1 MLVKVLTKKINLN
14 QTLKIL
20 KEGMQAS
27 ENNRMLVLVRKD
39 NVNRNLKENFGKVEA
54 LRLEE
59 VRTYRRVSLEACFE
73 STKSVKSRKEMAF

>member
-1 MLVKVLTKKINLN
+1 
-14 QTLKIL
+14 
-20 KEGMQAS
+20 MQAS

-59 VRTYRRVSLEACFE
+59 LRTYRRVYHWKHVFE
-73 STKSVKSRKEMAF
+73 STKSVKSQKEMAF

>member
-27 ENNRMLVLVRKD
+27 ENNRMLILVRKD

-54 LRLEE
+54 LRLEV
-59 VRTYRRVSLEACFE
+59 VRTYRRVSLEA
-73 STKSVKSRKEMAF
+73 

>member
-27 ENNRMLVLVRKD
+27 ENNRMLVLRKD

-59 VRTYRRVSLEACFE
+59 LRTYRRVSLEA
-73 STKSVKSRKEMAF
+73 

>member
-27 ENNRMLVLVRKD
+27 ENNRMLELRKD

-59 VRTYRRVSLEACFE
+59 LRTYRRVSLEA
-73 STKSVKSRKEMAF
+73 

>member
-27 ENNRMLVLVRKD
+27 ENNRMLVLRKD

-59 VRTYRRVSLEACFE
+59 LRTYRRVSLEACI
-73 STKSVKSRKEMAF
+73 

>member
-27 ENNRMLVLVRKD
+27 ENNRMLILVRKD

-59 VRTYRRVSLEACFE
+59 LRTYRRVSLEA
-73 STKSVKSRKEMAF
+73 